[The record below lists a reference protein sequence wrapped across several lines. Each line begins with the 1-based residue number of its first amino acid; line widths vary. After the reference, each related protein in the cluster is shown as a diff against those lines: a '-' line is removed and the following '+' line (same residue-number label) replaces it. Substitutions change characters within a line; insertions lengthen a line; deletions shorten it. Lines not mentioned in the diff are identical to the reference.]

1 MIMKYDMYNEVLEQ
15 PISLE
20 KTLKE
25 EKSHMKEIAAKL
37 KNKDKIYLVGCGSSL
52 STCYSARDAIGFLSD
67 MNVEVHTGYEFVHHK
82 NLQKSN
88 SALILTSQSGETSD
102 TVAALRKALENG
114 IYTVSITNEPESSLM
129 KESDDSVLT
138 RCGRE
143 TAILGTKTYMTQL
156 LCLYQI
162 LFSVVGSEEAKKVL
176 NDLKSIPSITERLIK
191 ESEEDNRVL
200 AEKYKDEDIFYCM
213 GSGPNF
219 GLAYKIAMTMLMEGA
234 LKHACPLYSGEFRH
248 GLIERAEKDIP
259 IIFLDA
265 GFPGD
270 ELTNKSIEFSEG
282 IGAKTIKFSME
293 NYSNI
298 HPLLSPFILVVP
310 VEWFIYYL
318 SHYSGEDPGS
328 TRHIGKVR
336 Y

>member
-1 MIMKYDMYNEVLEQ
+1 MKYDMYNEVLEQ
-15 PISLE
+15 PKSLK
-20 KTLKE
+20 KTLNE
-25 EKSHMKEIAAKL
+25 EKSHMKEIAKKL
-37 KNKDKIYLVGCGSSL
+37 MGMDKIYLVGCGSSL
-52 STCYSARDAIGFLSD
+52 STCYSARDALGFLSD
-67 MNVEVHTGYEFVHHK
+67 MNLEVHTGYEFVHHK

-88 SALILTSQSGETSD
+88 SALITTSQSGETAD
-102 TVAALRKALENG
+102 TLAALRKAKEEG
-114 IYTVSITNEPESSLM
+114 IYTISIINEPESSMM
-129 KESDDSVLT
+129 KESDDAVLT

-156 LCLYQI
+156 LCLYEI
-162 LFSVVGSEEAKKVL
+162 LFTMEGSEEAGKIL
-176 NDLKSIPSITERLIK
+176 NDLEDIPSITEELIK
-191 ESEEDNRVL
+191 DTEENNRIL
-200 AEKYKDEDIFYCM
+200 AKEYKDEDIFYCM

-259 IIFLDA
+259 IMFLDA

-270 ELTNKSIEFSEG
+270 ELTNKSIEFSDK
-282 IGAKTIKFSME
+282 IGAKIITFRME
-293 NYSNI
+293 DYSNI
-298 HPLLSPFILVVP
+298 HPLLSPFVLVVP

>member
-1 MIMKYDMYNEVLEQ
+1 MKYDMYNEVLEQ
-15 PISLE
+15 PKSLE

-25 EKSHMKEIAAKL
+25 EESHMKEIAEKL
-37 KNKDKIYLVGCGSSL
+37 KEMEKIYLVGCGSSL
-52 STCYSARDAIGFLSD
+52 STCYSSRDAIGFLSD
-67 MNVEVHTGYEFVHHK
+67 INLEVHTGYEFVYHK
-82 NLQKSN
+82 NLQNTN
-88 SALILTSQSGETSD
+88 SALIVTSQSGETAD
-102 TVAALRKALENG
+102 TVAALRKARDNG
-114 IYTVSITNEPESSLM
+114 IYTVSITNEPESRMM

-156 LCLYQI
+156 LCLYEI
-162 LFSVVGSEEAKKVL
+162 LFTMEGSDESKKIL
-176 NDLKSIPSITERLIK
+176 NDLKKIPSITAELIK
-191 ESEEDNRVL
+191 TTEEENRIL
-200 AEKYKDEDIFYCM
+200 AENFKDEDIFYCM

-219 GLAYKIAMTMLMEGA
+219 GLAYKVAMTMLMEGA

-248 GLIERAEKDIP
+248 GLIERAEKDVP
-259 IIFLDA
+259 IIFLEA

-270 ELTNKSIEFSEG
+270 EPTNKSIEFAEN
-282 IGAKTIKFSME
+282 IGVKTIKFHME
-293 NYSNI
+293 DYSDI
-298 HPLLSPFILVVP
+298 HPLLSPFILIVP
-310 VEWFIYYL
+310 IEWFIYYL

>member
-1 MIMKYDMYNEVLEQ
+1 MKYDMYNEVLEQ
-15 PISLE
+15 PKSLE

-25 EKSHMKEIAAKL
+25 EKSHMKEIAEKL
-37 KNKDKIYLVGCGSSL
+37 KGMEKIYLVGCGSSL
-52 STCYSARDAIGFLSD
+52 STCYSSRDAIGFLSD
-67 MNVEVHTGYEFVHHK
+67 INLEVHTGYEFVYHK
-82 NLQKSN
+82 NIQNTN
-88 SALILTSQSGETSD
+88 SAVIVTSQSGETAD
-102 TVAALRKALENG
+102 TVAALRKARENG
-114 IYTVSITNEPESSLM
+114 IYTVSITNEPESKMM

-156 LCLYQI
+156 LCLYEI
-162 LFSVVGSEEAKKVL
+162 LFTMEGSEESKKIL
-176 NDLKSIPSITERLIK
+176 NDLKRIPSITAELIK
-191 ESEEDNRVL
+191 TTEEENRIL
-200 AEKYKDEDIFYCM
+200 AENFKDDDIFYCM

-248 GLIERAEKDIP
+248 GLIERAEKDVP
-259 IIFLDA
+259 IIFLEA

-270 ELTNKSIEFSEG
+270 EHTNKSIEFSEN
-282 IGAKTIKFSME
+282 IGAKTIKFHME
-293 NYSNI
+293 DYSDI
-298 HPLLSPFILVVP
+298 HPLLSPFILIVP
-310 VEWFIYYL
+310 IEWFIYYL